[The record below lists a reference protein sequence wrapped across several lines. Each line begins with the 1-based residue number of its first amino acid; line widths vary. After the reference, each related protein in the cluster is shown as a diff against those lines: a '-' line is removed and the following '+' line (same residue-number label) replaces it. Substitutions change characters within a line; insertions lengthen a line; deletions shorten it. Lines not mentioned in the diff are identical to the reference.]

1 MTLNGSN
8 YLKAYVTRFCA
19 KSDIDLSLQE
29 VLKPE
34 ELTQEGRLE
43 ALICDM
49 SPVSREGDAAV
60 MIFTDLPDSVSRS
73 GILAKYRIVSLFLL
87 LMFLVDHRRLTDNFA
102 LKLSDDDAGSNACND
117 QIVGTQEAGPSFRM
131 THASADNVRHAAVSV
146 L

>member
-49 SPVSREGDAAV
+49 SPVSREGDEAV
-60 MIFTDLPDSVSRS
+60 TIFTNLPDSVSRS
-73 GILAKYRIVSLFLL
+73 GILAKHRIVSLFLL
-87 LMFLVDHRRLTDNFA
+87 LTFLVDHRRLTDNSA
-102 LKLSDDDAGSNACND
+102 LKLSDDDAGSNASND
-117 QIVGTQEAGPSFRM
+117 QVVGAQVASSSFPM
-131 THASADNVRHAAVSV
+131 THTLADNVRHAAVSA